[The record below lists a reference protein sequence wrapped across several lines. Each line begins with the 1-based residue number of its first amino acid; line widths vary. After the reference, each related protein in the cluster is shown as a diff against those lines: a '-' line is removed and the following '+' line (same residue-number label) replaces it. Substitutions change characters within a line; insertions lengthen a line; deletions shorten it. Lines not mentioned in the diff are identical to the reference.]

1 MKHDAVMLMGRIHDL
16 TRKWLRDELVARGLE
31 GVAPSHGDVL
41 ALLFMQGDV
50 TMHEL
55 AAFAHRTRPT
65 TTVLVDKLEA
75 MGLVRRRASNVDAR
89 NVVVAL
95 TQDSEALR
103 GRFKDISR
111 KLVMRI
117 YSPLSKDEGETFERL
132 LKKVLVNLENQTRKE
147 Q

>member
-1 MKHDAVMLMGRIHDL
+1 M
-16 TRKWLRDELVARGLE
+16 TRKWLRDELAASGLE
-31 GVAPSHGDVL
+31 GIAPSHGDVL

-55 AAFAHRTRPT
+55 AAFAHRPRPT

-75 MGLVRRRASNVDAR
+75 MGLVHRRASNVDAR
-89 NVVVAL
+89 SVVVAL
-95 TQDSEALR
+95 TQDGEALR
-103 GRFKDISR
+103 GRFNDISR